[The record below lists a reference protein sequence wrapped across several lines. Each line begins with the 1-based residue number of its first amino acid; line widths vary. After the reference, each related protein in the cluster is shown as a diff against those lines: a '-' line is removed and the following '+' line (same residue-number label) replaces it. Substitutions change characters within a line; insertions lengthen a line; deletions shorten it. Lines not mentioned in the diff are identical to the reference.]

1 MRAYRTMSW
10 AWFTLLI
17 AALALPVPAGAAPA
31 AGPGQIEGFVFAGD
45 ATSVTVTLRNNDR
58 VRVIATAETRIILRT
73 PVQLTAIRPN
83 DFVGVT
89 SRREPDGSL
98 TALSI
103 NIFPP
108 EYKGQIREAQFV
120 MQTGNMMTNAI
131 VFQNVKRL
139 DGRTLY
145 LRLPDGSSVINVPVT
160 TDTFRLTV
168 ARITDLKPGMRIV
181 ARGASNSDGTFAAS
195 SITADVPPK

>member
-1 MRAYRTMSW
+1 MGRP
-10 AWFTLLI
+10 
-17 AALALPVPAGAAPA
+17 LAAGAAPA
-31 AGPGQIEGFVFAGD
+31 AGPWQIEGVVADGD

-58 VRVIATAETRIILRT
+58 VRVTATADTRIILRT
-73 PVQLTAIRPN
+73 PVQLTAIKPN

-108 EYKGQIREAQFV
+108 QYRGQIREAQFV
-120 MQTGNMMTNAI
+120 MPTGNTMTNAI
-131 VFQNVKRL
+131 VFQNVRRV

-145 LRLPDGSSVINVPVT
+145 LRLPDGSSVINVPAT
-160 TDTFRLTV
+160 TDIFRLTV
-168 ARITDLKPGMRIV
+168 ARLTDLKPGMRIV
-181 ARGASNSDGTFAAS
+181 VRGAGGSEGALVAT